1 MEAKNLIAALVKA
14 QKEFEIP
21 TKSGVNPQFKSKYAK
36 LDDIYHACRTALAN
50 NGLVLTHSV
59 QKEEESFF
67 LVTTLYHVSGE
78 SIQNKFPMLIEKH
91 SNQGIGSARTYA
103 CKYATASL
111 LALPSDEDDDGNMSA
126 SALNM
131 KSEEVRRAKPEPTF
145 TQEQIDE
152 VLELIGEDTDLMG
165 RILKGY
171 GVGSF
176 HQIPQKN
183 FTSIVKN
190 LNKRLEHVS

>member
-1 MEAKNLIAALVKA
+1 METKNLIGALVKA

-36 LDDIYHACRTALAN
+36 LDDIYHACRIVLAN

-59 QKEEESFF
+59 QKEEENFF

-126 SALNM
+126 SALNL
-131 KSEEVRRAKPEPTF
+131 KSEEVRKAKPEPTF
-145 TQEQIDE
+145 TQEQI
-152 VLELIGEDTDLMG
+152 LELIGEDTDLMG

-171 GVGSF
+171 GVSSF

-183 FTSIVKN
+183 FASIVKN
-190 LNKRLEHVS
+190 LTKRLEHVS